1 MLKLAKP
8 KFVKSQSRKQQLNS
22 FLSYG
27 PAVPTRIAII
37 AVVGC
42 GVGCISLL
50 VQFLNYGAIRR
61 LAKQEVPSLVQLSS
75 GETIRATAVE
85 PAERSGETIKKFVSD
100 TFVGMFNW
108 DGLIQKNN
116 AQGKLIVEADPGV
129 EIKGLD
135 NKPTLKVTTRAYEAA
150 FALSEK
156 QGFRAAFVRRLAQ
169 MIPQEVFSGNM
180 RVAIIPNYISSPRK
194 IREGKWEID
203 FQSTLVTFKKL
214 DNAGDAIALNKTVTL
229 EAVTTPQKPPEDI
242 SLLAKKIYTIRSS
255 GLEITQIVDL
265 DLGRKR

>member
-1 MLKLAKP
+1 MLRLAKP
-8 KFVKSQSRKQQLNS
+8 KSQPSQKQLNS
-22 FLSYG
+22 FLSSG
-27 PAVPTRIAII
+27 PAVPTRIAVI

-42 GVGCISLL
+42 SVACISLM

-61 LAKQEVPSLVQLSS
+61 LATQEVPSLVQLSS
-75 GETIRATAVE
+75 GETITATAVE
-85 PAERSGETIKKFVSD
+85 PAERSAETIKKFVSD

-116 AQGKLIVEADPGV
+116 PQGKLIVEVDPGV
-129 EIKGLD
+129 EIKGL
-135 NKPTLKVTTRAYEAA
+135 NNQPTLKVTTRAYEAA

-156 QGFRAAFVRRLAQ
+156 QGFRAAFVRKLAQ
-169 MIPQEVFSGNM
+169 MIPSEVFSGNM

-194 IREGKWEID
+194 IKQGKWEVD

-214 DNAGDAIALNKTVTL
+214 DNAGDAIAFNKTVTL
-229 EAVTTPQKPPEDI
+229 LAVTTPQKPPADI
-242 SLLAKKIYTIRSS
+242 SELAKKIYAIRAS

-265 DLGRKR
+265 DLGKVR

>member
-1 MLKLAKP
+1 MLRTGKP
-8 KFVKSQSRKQQLNS
+8 KLESQAYKPELNS
-22 FLSYG
+22 FLSSG
-27 PAVPTRIAII
+27 PAVPTRIAIM

-42 GVGCISLL
+42 SVACISLM

-61 LAKQEVPSLVQLSS
+61 LAKQEVPSLVQLSN
-75 GETIRATAVE
+75 GETITATAVE
-85 PAERSGETIKKFVSD
+85 PAYRSNETIKRFVSD

-129 EIKGLD
+129 EVKGLE
-135 NKPTLKVTTRAYEAA
+135 NQSTLKVTTRAYEAA

-169 MIPQEVFSGNM
+169 MIPSEVFSGNM
-180 RVAIIPNYISSPRK
+180 RVAIIPNYISSARK
-194 IREGKWEID
+194 IKEGKWEVD

-214 DNAGDAIALNKTVTL
+214 DNAGDAIAFNKTVTL

-242 SLLAKKIYTIRSS
+242 SELAKKIYAIRSS

-265 DLGRKR
+265 DLGKR